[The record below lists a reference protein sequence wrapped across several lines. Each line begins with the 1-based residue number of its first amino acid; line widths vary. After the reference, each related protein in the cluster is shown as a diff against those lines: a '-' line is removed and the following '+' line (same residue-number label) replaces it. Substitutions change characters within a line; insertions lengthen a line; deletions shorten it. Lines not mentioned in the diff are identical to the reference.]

1 MKLDLVAFASHPD
14 DAELGCSGTLIAHAQ
29 AGYKVGIVDLTRGE
43 LGTRGTP
50 EERRQEAEQASK
62 VIGLQVRRN
71 LGLADGFF
79 TNDRD
84 HQLAV
89 IRVIRELQPEVVL
102 ANAFDDRHPD
112 HGKGSKLVSDA
123 CFMAGLRKIESA
135 DSLGQAQQPW
145 RPKAV
150 YHFIQDRFIQP
161 DFVVDISAQ
170 WEQKLQ
176 AIKAFRSQF
185 YDPENAAPNTYISS
199 PDFLKFVEAR
209 AREYGHAIGTTFG
222 EGFSKE
228 RHLGVRDLFTLI

>member
-135 DSLGQAQQPW
+135 NSLGQAQQPW

>member
-102 ANAFDDRHPD
+102 ANAFNDRHPD

-135 DSLGQAQQPW
+135 NSLGQAQQPW

>member
-102 ANAFDDRHPD
+102 ANAFNDRHPD